1 MEHGRSDQR
10 TGAQIGHSHRPG
22 PRRSG
27 LTINRKAFEGVVA
40 DALDRLPDEFAELLS
55 NIAIQ
60 VEDWPD
66 DETLLDLGLDPR
78 RDTLYG
84 LYTGVPLDERGGWY
98 GNVLPDVIFLYRQP
112 LLDDCLDR
120 AELVH
125 QIQLTL
131 LHEIGHHFG
140 FTEEEMD
147 AWETEFA
154 GLADDEPEVES

>member
-1 MEHGRSDQR
+1 
-10 TGAQIGHSHRPG
+10 
-22 PRRSG
+22 
-27 LTINRKAFEGVVA
+27 VA
-40 DALDRLPDEFAELLS
+40 DALDRLPDRFADLMS

-60 VEDWPD
+60 VEEWPD
-66 DETLLDLGLDPR
+66 EDTLLDLGLDPR

-140 FTEEEMD
+140 FSEEEMD

-154 GLADDEPEVES
+154 GLTGDEVDS